1 MPRSQGKSLPYTSK
15 EACIAAA
22 KKEGVSPG
30 PCNNLP
36 SKGATPGGTTT
47 PNKLPKGGGG
57 GMGY

>member
-22 KKEGVSPG
+22 KKQGVSTG
-30 PCNNLP
+30 PCMNLP
-36 SKGATPGGTTT
+36 AGGPNPAVGMK